1 MSADGSSA
9 SDSGLAANPLLEPSP
24 LLLRAPVFDRI
35 RVEHYGPALSEGMRL
50 QLAEVRAIADNPEPA
65 SFDNTIEALERSGQ
79 LLSRS
84 SKIFFNLTE
93 TMADEALT
101 AVQAEYAPRLAAHA
115 DAIHLDAALFARID
129 ALQQRRAEL
138 GLSAEA
144 EQLLQRYHS
153 DFVRAG
159 ARLSDSEQALLR
171 QINETLARLEV
182 EYQEKLQQEERASA
196 IVVDQAQ
203 SLAGLD
209 EAQLAAAAAAAA
221 ERGLGGGFLLTLEA
235 PSSQSLLASLAHT
248 DVRQVLFEAATGR
261 GNNANGY
268 DTRGIVARMAQLR
281 AERAAMLGYGNHAAY
296 VLADEM
302 AGTPEAVMQ
311 MLADVRPRVR
321 ARAEAEAAAMRAW
334 MAEAGIEGELEPWDW
349 AYRARQ
355 LRQARLAADESELRN
370 YFELERVLQE
380 GVFGMARILY
390 GIEFQRRLDLPVYH
404 PDVRVYE
411 VHEADGSLLGLY
423 YLDPFARPGKRG
435 GAWMDSFVDQNQLL
449 EQQAVVINVLNIT
462 RPAEGQPA
470 LLDFEEVSTLFHEF
484 GHAAHGL
491 FSQVRYPTLSGT
503 NVPRDFVEF
512 PSQFHE
518 DFALQP
524 ELLARYARH
533 RESGQALPEELHRL
547 LLASRQ
553 DGQGFA
559 AFEYLAA
566 ALLDM
571 RWHSLPAGAA
581 SVADAVDF
589 EIAVLKA
596 EGVAWY
602 LIPPRYRS
610 TYFSHIWSGGYAA
623 GYYAYLWSEVLAA
636 DAYAHLMENGGMTA
650 ENGQR
655 YRQAILSRGLTAD
668 PMQLYLDYRG
678 SPPAVEAMLKRRGLV
693 D

>member
-1 MSADGSSA
+1 MSADGSPARA
-9 SDSGLAANPLLEPSP
+9 SELTANPLLEPSP
-24 LLLRAPVFDRI
+24 LLLQAPVFDRI
-35 RVEHYGPALSEGMRL
+35 RVEHFGPALSEGMRL
-50 QLAEVRAIADNPEPA
+50 QLAEVRAIADNPEPP

-93 TMADEALT
+93 TLADEALM
-101 AVQAEYAPRLAAHA
+101 AVQAEYAPLLAAHA
-115 DAIHLDAALFARID
+115 DAIHLDAALFARVD
-129 ALQQRRAEL
+129 ALHERRAEL

-159 ARLSDSEQALLR
+159 ARLSDAEQALLR

-196 IVVDQAQ
+196 VVVDHAR

-209 EAQLAAAAAAAA
+209 EAQLAAAEAAAA

-235 PSSQSLLASLAHT
+235 PSSQSLLASLDHA

-261 GNNANGY
+261 GNNANAY
-268 DTRGIVARMAQLR
+268 DTRGTVASLARLR
-281 AERAAMLGYGNHAAY
+281 AERAALLGFPNHAAY

-311 MLADVRPRVR
+311 MLGEVRPRVR
-321 ARAEAEAAAMRAW
+321 ARAEAEAAAMRTW
-334 MAEAGIEGELEPWDW
+334 MAETGVEGELEPWDW

-355 LRQARLAADESELRN
+355 LRQARLAADEAELRN

-380 GVFGMARILY
+380 GVFGMARALY

-404 PDVRVYE
+404 PDVRVYA

-423 YLDPFARPGKRG
+423 YLDPFARSGKRG

-449 EQQAVVINVLNIT
+449 AQQAVVINVLNIA

-524 ELLARYARH
+524 ALLARYARH
-533 RESGQALPEELHRL
+533 RETGQALPEELHRL

-559 AFEYLAA
+559 SFEYLAA

-571 RWHSLPAGAA
+571 RWHSLAAGAA
-581 SVADAVDF
+581 SVADAVSF
-589 EIAVLKA
+589 EMAVLKA

-636 DAYAHLMENGGMTA
+636 DAYAHLLENGGMTA

-655 YRQAILSRGLTAD
+655 FRDGILSRGFTAD
-668 PMQLYLDYRG
+668 PMQLYRDYRG
-678 SPPAVEAMLKRRGLV
+678 SPPAVEAMLRRRGLV